1 MKVPVLFIL
10 ISILVCTFQ
19 PGHTQS
25 AAMVSDPTLSLHD
38 NVVHIAYD
46 ILYSSES
53 EKFSIRVEVSDAKGR
68 FLNARTLSGDIGE
81 HVLGGYNKLI
91 FWDIKADSIFLDEEI
106 FVQVYA
112 LAEPP
117 PVVVEPVV
125 IEPVE
130 DEPLAEEPVAEE
142 PVAEKP
148 QETEDATPADD
159 PSVTEETM
167 VENEPQSIEDAEPAT
182 DPPATDPPATEE
194 TKVVEDH
201 SVNKSFNRSAIILQS
216 VALPG
221 LGLSRVNPGTPHWIK
236 GVVGYGCIA
245 GSLYFN
251 NKAASSYEDYKNSSR
266 LEDVDDLYNKAVQQD
281 VISEVLAYTAIGI
294 WVVDLV
300 WTFLVTSDLN
310 LNQSSANHKGF
321 AVGTTVEPVSSSP
334 LIALRYKF

>member
-10 ISILVCTFQ
+10 ITILACTFQ
-19 PGHTQS
+19 PGHAQS
-25 AAMVSDPTLSLHD
+25 AAMVSDPNLSLHD

-81 HVLGGYNKLI
+81 HVQGGYNKLI

-117 PVVVEPVV
+117 PVVVEPV
-125 IEPVE
+125 
-130 DEPLAEEPVAEE
+130 AEE

-148 QETEDATPADD
+148 QETEDAKPAD
-159 PSVTEETM
+159 
-167 VENEPQSIEDAEPAT
+167 
-182 DPPATDPPATEE
+182 DPPATEE

-251 NKAASSYEDYKNSSR
+251 NMAASSYEDYKNSSS

-300 WTFLVTSDLN
+300 WTFLGTSDLN
-310 LNQSSANHKGF
+310 LNQPSANHKGF
-321 AVGTTVEPVSSSP
+321 AVGTTVEPVSSAP

>member
-10 ISILVCTFQ
+10 ITILVCTFQ
-19 PGHTQS
+19 PGHAQS
-25 AAMVSDPTLSLHD
+25 ATMVSDPHLSLHD

-125 IEPVE
+125 IEPIV
-130 DEPLAEEPVAEE
+130 DEPVAEEPVAEEPVAEEPVAEE

-148 QETEDATPADD
+148 QETEDAKLADD
-159 PSVTEETM
+159 PPVTEETM
-167 VENEPQSIEDAEPAT
+167 VENEPQSKEDAKPA
-182 DPPATDPPATEE
+182 DES
-194 TKVVEDH
+194 H
-201 SVNKSFNRSAIILQS
+201 SSVNKSFNRSAIILQS

-221 LGLSRVNPGTPHWIK
+221 LGLSRVNPGKPHWIR

-310 LNQSSANHKGF
+310 LNQPSANHKGF
-321 AVGTTVEPVSSSP
+321 SVGTTVEPVSSAP

>member
-10 ISILVCTFQ
+10 ITILVCTFQ
-19 PGHTQS
+19 SGHTQS
-25 AAMVSDPTLSLHD
+25 AAMVSDPNLSLHD

-81 HVLGGYNKLI
+81 HVQGGYNKLI

-130 DEPLAEEPVAEE
+130 DEPLAEEPVAE
-142 PVAEKP
+142 KP

-167 VENEPQSIEDAEPAT
+167 VENEPQ
-182 DPPATDPPATEE
+182 
-194 TKVVEDH
+194 K
-201 SVNKSFNRSAIILQS
+201 
-216 VALPG
+216 
-221 LGLSRVNPGTPHWIK
+221 
-236 GVVGYGCIA
+236 
-245 GSLYFN
+245 
-251 NKAASSYEDYKNSSR
+251 
-266 LEDVDDLYNKAVQQD
+266 
-281 VISEVLAYTAIGI
+281 
-294 WVVDLV
+294 
-300 WTFLVTSDLN
+300 
-310 LNQSSANHKGF
+310 
-321 AVGTTVEPVSSSP
+321 
-334 LIALRYKF
+334 

>member
-10 ISILVCTFQ
+10 ITILVCTFQ

-25 AAMVSDPTLSLHD
+25 AAMVSDPNLSLHD

-130 DEPLAEEPVAEE
+130 DEPLAEEPVAE
-142 PVAEKP
+142 KP
-148 QETEDATPADD
+148 QETEDAKPADD
-159 PSVTEETM
+159 PPVTEETM
-167 VENEPQSIEDAEPAT
+167 VENEPQSKEDAKPA
-182 DPPATDPPATEE
+182 DESYS
-194 TKVVEDH
+194 

-221 LGLSRVNPGTPHWIK
+221 LGLSRVNPGKPHWIR